1 VPRADCAVIASVGI
15 VHRSSI
21 STLQNDLEVRIDW
34 ITNELSPAWSEFL
47 DSCDR
52 RAGLEA
58 LPNDLTRMLYLSSLR
73 DCNSGRYLHPQF
85 SASLGV
91 DEAHRVL
98 SACHDR
104 IFLRLLT
111 IPVAQYVFQLEE
123 YIRYARTERNTILM
137 TWQSLEAYRA
147 TVPVHA
153 LPVYRDIFSVNVE
166 IALVILEHTL
176 VSPQTHFGQTAR
188 GWS

>member
-1 VPRADCAVIASVGI
+1 MSIGI
-15 VHRSSI
+15 GSPI
-21 STLQNDLEVRIDW
+21 STLHLNHLEVRIDRV
-34 ITNELSPAWSEFL
+34 TNELSPAWSEFL

-73 DCNSGRYLHPQF
+73 DCNSGRYLHPQL
-85 SASLGV
+85 STNLGV
-91 DEAHRVL
+91 DEAHRAL

-104 IFLRLLT
+104 IFLRLLA

-123 YIRYARTERNTILM
+123 YIRYARTERNTILE

-147 TVPVHA
+147 TVPVRA
-153 LPVYRDIFSVNVE
+153 QPVYRDIFFLNVE
-166 IALVILEHTL
+166 VALVILERNL
-176 VSPQTHFGQTAR
+176 VSLRNSVRQTAR

>member
-1 VPRADCAVIASVGI
+1 MK
-15 VHRSSI
+15 
-21 STLQNDLEVRIDW
+21 DLEVRIDRV
-34 ITNELSPAWSEFL
+34 TNELSPAWSEFL
-47 DSCDR
+47 DGCDR

-73 DCNSGRYLHPQF
+73 DCNSGRYLHPRL
-85 SASLGV
+85 STNLGT
-91 DEAHRVL
+91 DEAHRAL

-111 IPVAQYVFQLEE
+111 IPIAQYVFQLEE
-123 YIRYARTERNTILM
+123 YIRYARTERNTILA

-147 TVPVHA
+147 TVPVRA
-153 LPVYRDIFSVNVE
+153 LPVYRDIFFLNVE
-166 IALVILEHTL
+166 VALVILEHTL
-176 VSPQTHFGQTAR
+176 VSPQNSARQTAR

>member
-1 VPRADCAVIASVGI
+1 L
-15 VHRSSI
+15 RSDRVNGNRSPI
-21 STLQNDLEVRIDW
+21 SSLLLNNLEVRIDW
-34 ITNELSPAWSEFL
+34 ITNELSSAWSEFL

-52 RAGLEA
+52 RPGLEA
-58 LPNDLTRMLYLSSLR
+58 LPNDLARMLYLSSLR
-73 DCNSGRYLHPQF
+73 DCNSGRYLHPQL
-85 SASLGV
+85 SASLGL

-111 IPVAQYVFQLEE
+111 IPVAQYVLQLEE
-123 YIRYARTERNTILM
+123 YIRFARTERNTILT
-137 TWQSLEAYRA
+137 TWQSLKAYRA
-147 TVPVHA
+147 TVPVGA

-166 IALVILEHTL
+166 IALFILEHTP
-176 VSPQTHFGQTAR
+176 VRPQHGRGQTAR